1 MEDQSAAEHSFRVA
15 EALPKDVGRGLAR
28 LDPKDMN
35 MLGLRV
41 GDVVEI
47 IGKRRT
53 VGKVMPAHVEQRGVS
68 SVQID
73 GILRANAGIGLG
85 EQVSLRLATA
95 TPARSLLL
103 TPVEKTGRPSRDL
116 DGRYLARLLAG
127 LPVIG
132 GDRIRVVPFGT
143 MPRNFVLA
151 KADPGGPVIVAADT
165 HIRCEGT
172 TAGAVDVTYEDV
184 GGLRKQLHRVR
195 EIIELPLKHPELFA
209 HLGIE
214 APKGVLLF
222 GPPGTGK
229 TLIARAVA
237 HEANAHFIHING
249 PEIIDKFY
257 GASEAQL
264 RKTFEEAERHAP
276 AIIFI
281 DEIDAIAPR
290 REDMGGERQVE
301 RRVVAQLLTLMD
313 GLQSRGQV
321 IVVAATNI
329 PNTLDPALR
338 RPGRFDREIEI
349 GIPDKDGRREALEIH
364 SRGMP
369 LAETVDLERLA
380 GMTHGFVGADLAALC
395 REAAMGT
402 LRRSLPAL
410 DIGGP
415 AIPDDEIAALK
426 VEWDDYLSALSDVAP
441 SALREVATEIST
453 LHWSDVGGLDA
464 VKQLLTEVVLW
475 QFRYVNLFEQAGVKA
490 PKGVLLHGA
499 PGTGKTLLV
508 KALAGETEANFI
520 AVKGPQLLSMWVGQ
534 SERGIR
540 EIFRKARQ
548 SAPCIIFF
556 DEIDALAPRRGNGGD
571 GQATERIVAQLLT
584 ELDGI
589 EDLKGVVVVAATNR
603 RDRLDPA
610 LLRSGRL
617 EFHVELPAPDVAA
630 RRAILAVQMRHMNLA
645 EDVSIE
651 DLAAASEGLVGA
663 DLEALCRQAALF
675 AIREAVEARTA
686 QPSLK
691 VTIEKRHFDRAIQEY
706 AATRS

>member
-1 MEDQSAAEHSFRVA
+1 
-15 EALPKDVGRGLAR
+15 
-28 LDPKDMN
+28 
-35 MLGLRV
+35 
-41 GDVVEI
+41 
-47 IGKRRT
+47 
-53 VGKVMPAHVEQRGVS
+53 
-68 SVQID
+68 
-73 GILRANAGIGLG
+73 
-85 EQVSLRLATA
+85 
-95 TPARSLLL
+95 
-103 TPVEKTGRPSRDL
+103 
-116 DGRYLARLLAG
+116 
-127 LPVIG
+127 
-132 GDRIRVVPFGT
+132 
-143 MPRNFVLA
+143 
-151 KADPGGPVIVAADT
+151 
-165 HIRCEGT
+165 
-172 TAGAVDVTYEDV
+172 
-184 GGLRKQLHRVR
+184 
-195 EIIELPLKHPELFA
+195 
-209 HLGIE
+209 
-214 APKGVLLF
+214 
-222 GPPGTGK
+222 
-229 TLIARAVA
+229 VA

-264 RKTFEEAERHAP
+264 RKAFEEAERHAP

-281 DEIDAIAPR
+281 DEIDAIAPK

-380 GMTHGFVGADLAALC
+380 GKTHGFVGADLAALC
-395 REAAMGT
+395 REAAMST

-415 AIPDDEIAALK
+415 AIPDAEIAALK
-426 VEWDDYLSALSDVAP
+426 VEWDDFLSALSEIAP
-441 SALREVATEIST
+441 SALREVASEIST
-453 LHWSDVGGLDA
+453 LHWSDVGGLDS
-464 VKQLLTEVVLW
+464 VKQLLTEIVLW
-475 QFRYVNLFEQAGVKA
+475 QFRYADLFEQAGVRA
-490 PKGVLLHGA
+490 PKGILLHGA

-534 SERGIR
+534 SERSVR
-540 EIFRKARQ
+540 EVFRKARQ
-548 SAPCIIFF
+548 SAPSIIFF
-556 DEIDALAPRRGNGGD
+556 DEIDALAPRRGNGAN
-571 GQATERIVAQLLT
+571 GQTTERIVAQLLT

-603 RDRLDPA
+603 RDRVDPA

-617 EFHVELPAPDVAA
+617 EFHVELPAPDLAA

-645 EDVSIE
+645 EDVRIE

-663 DLEALCRQAALF
+663 DLEAVCRQAALL
-675 AIREAVEARTA
+675 AIREAVEGRTA
-686 QPSLK
+686 QAPLQ
-691 VTIEKRHFDRAIQEY
+691 VAIESRHFDRAFRDF
-706 AATRS
+706 ATTRS